1 MNTLY
6 SQMILNVITTLDKF
20 YLSSICF
27 LVLFREAGS
36 LAQSPET
43 DKAVKRKKRES
54 KCVCVCVLEMA
65 MCINVHRGAFDAH
78 RLL

>member
-1 MNTLY
+1 
-6 SQMILNVITTLDKF
+6 MILNVITTLDKF

-27 LVLFREAGS
+27 LVLFREAES

-43 DKAVKRKKRES
+43 AKMTKERNGNLS
-54 KCVCVCVLEMA
+54 VCVCVLEMA
-65 MCINVHRGAFDAH
+65 MCNNVHRGAFDAH